1 MSQDRTQAF
10 VYMKAGH
17 HADEPLEKILERKNR
32 EFDAE
37 QRIFWGY
44 GGTLAHPRTQV
55 QPFAKLWARHGNQVQ
70 LLMAVTQS
78 KHYSDSPRATEY
90 SVDGEIWKQIPKGI
104 SVTGSKHALV
114 IGPLEPVDFELD
126 ISEYEVG
133 IGPKEN
139 TNAAQY
145 PPLSDRQGLLQKGAK
160 SPNRKPRH
168 PNNQTPGPT
177 PGTIRRPGPL
187 KVQIRPNP
195 AGKSADTM
203 KRLDEIG
210 QYATVVTDPPWDF
223 TDFHPYGG
231 GVHRTEY
238 SSLPTSFITDMP
250 IEDILLP
257 DANVFLW
264 TTQRSLTKALG
275 MVEDRKL
282 TYRFT
287 MVWHKP
293 GGSNSQAGPQAMR
306 NSSWL
311 RATGPRVG
319 WRQRPSE
326 QQTTG
331 HGGNTARNRR
341 ASMTC
346 SDE

>member
-145 PPLSDRQGLLQKGAK
+145 LRYRIDKGCF
-160 SPNRKPRH
+160 
-168 PNNQTPGPT
+168 
-177 PGTIRRPGPL
+177 RRA
-187 KVQIRPNP
+187 PNP
-195 AGKSADTM
+195 QTGSPVIQIIKLQA
-203 KRLDEIG
+203 RLLEP
-210 QYATVVTDPPWDF
+210 YAVLV
-223 TDFHPYGG
+223 
-231 GVHRTEY
+231 R
-238 SSLPTSFITDMP
+238 
-250 IEDILLP
+250 
-257 DANVFLW
+257 
-264 TTQRSLTKALG
+264 
-275 MVEDRKL
+275 
-282 TYRFT
+282 
-287 MVWHKP
+287 
-293 GGSNSQAGPQAMR
+293 
-306 NSSWL
+306 
-311 RATGPRVG
+311 
-319 WRQRPSE
+319 
-326 QQTTG
+326 
-331 HGGNTARNRR
+331 
-341 ASMTC
+341 
-346 SDE
+346 